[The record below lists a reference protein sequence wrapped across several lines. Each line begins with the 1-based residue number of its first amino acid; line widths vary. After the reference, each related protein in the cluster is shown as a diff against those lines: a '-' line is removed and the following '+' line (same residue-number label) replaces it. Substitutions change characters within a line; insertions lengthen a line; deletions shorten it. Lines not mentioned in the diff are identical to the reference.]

1 MRQIFVA
8 SLFRWLS
15 APACGSRQ
23 GHFRHTEAE
32 FPSASQ
38 RRKFDWTLDDSRA
51 TDGVPSFFGA
61 LRPFN
66 NWTKIK
72 DQHELVFIR
81 KTLTPPARWGPT
93 QQRKSR
99 TLSRPQ
105 GAAKTQKK
113 TFWQRVAEFFGNGGE
128 KSKTAAPPRNGTQ
141 PSRPARKPERIEVT
155 SPRLYVGNLSF
166 DATESDL
173 FELFNGVG
181 HVQNAEVVSYR
192 HNQRSKGFAF
202 VQMQTIE
209 EAKRAVEELHDKE
222 FLGRRL
228 VVSGAKSD
236 QHQPR

>member
-1 MRQIFVA
+1 MIR
-8 SLFRWLS
+8 
-15 APACGSRQ
+15 APR
-23 GHFRHTEAE
+23 TV
-32 FPSASQ
+32 
-38 RRKFDWTLDDSRA
+38 SRA
-51 TDGVPSFFGA
+51 FSGRSA
-61 LRPFN
+61 LLTIGLN
-66 NWTKIK
+66 LKINMNSYSSGRRSRRSRGGGRRRGN
-72 DQHELVFIR
+72 HERF
-81 KTLTPPARWGPT
+81 PA
-93 QQRKSR
+93 QQ
-99 TLSRPQ
+99 
-105 GAAKTQKK
+105 AAVKTQKK

-128 KSKTAAPPRNGTQ
+128 KRKTVAQPRNGAQ
-141 PSRPARKPERIEVT
+141 PSRPVRKPERIEVT

-236 QHQPR
+236 QHVR